1 MFEDEWGVKMSCSVS
16 DFIVTLECDSLCGR
30 STATLLI
37 ISTYYVTEN
46 L

>member
-1 MFEDEWGVKMSCSVS
+1 MNGEYKCLAVFQISY
-16 DFIVTLECDSLCGR
+16 IVTLEWDSLCGR